1 MLLGANKVMLI
12 TNKILFLMLALL
24 LAVLMLASLATAQN
38 PPQQPAAAPAPP
50 LIGNLNLQDASLTEV
65 VDQLARQL
73 KINYILDPKVKGG
86 VTINTYGDTSK
97 LDARNLLEMI
107 LRINGDG
114 MVQEGEVF
122 RIMPLN
128 DMARQPVPM
137 QINARDVPEDDQTV
151 LNLIFLKY
159 VPVDELSKILA
170 DFTDKDAVL
179 RPYAP
184 ANLLFIMDS
193 RRNMRHVMDLI
204 QIFDADTFAGER
216 VRLYEIHNTRP
227 SDLAKD
233 LDSVLKSISL
243 DSKNSIVRFLPV
255 DKIGTLIAVAP
266 NPGVFATVETW
277 IKKLD
282 VPVTATNTV
291 VDTYV
296 YRVHYGRSD
305 CLAMA
310 LNQLYNP
317 QAMSGGAGYGY
328 PGASPYGGVNPAY
341 GNYGGG
347 FGGNYGGGYGGGGGS
362 YLGGG
367 YSGNY
372 GNQNSFNSGGIG
384 GSQPCGAYSG
394 GMGMGGGGGYGYPS
408 FGGYSAQTPVT
419 AVPGAVPG
427 GLIGGATPAPA
438 GSAPA
443 ASTGNAAQSTPNP
456 PRIVANP
463 LDNALIIQGDA
474 QQYQAILKLLKDL
487 DVPPRQILLEAKI
500 FSVTMS
506 GAFSS
511 GVSAALQKFTG
522 SERRPLASFGSGL
535 TSFSAGTLVGQ
546 SRELLT
552 MLSLQENSGNARII
566 SEPSLI
572 ATDSIPASINVG
584 TQVPVLTGTLVTP
597 GGGTNTI
604 QQGISSH
611 NTGVTLQVNARV
623 NPSGVVTLI
632 INQEVSKPTVT
643 DTSNLQTPSFDQQVV
658 QTQITLQDGDTIAI
672 GGIIAQTNNYST
684 SGIPGLNRL
693 PGIGALFGSRSYSH
707 DRNELILFM
716 TPHVIYD
723 TADLLEASDELKNR
737 VRQLRKYVTE

>member
-1 MLLGANKVMLI
+1 MLI
-12 TNKILFLMLALL
+12 RNTIFFLMLT
-24 LAVLMLASLATAQN
+24 VLMLTAQN
-38 PPQQPAAAPAPP
+38 PPQQPAAPPAPP
-50 LIGNLNLQDASLTEV
+50 LIGDLRLQDASLTEV

-73 KINYILDPKVKGG
+73 RINYILDPKVKGG
-86 VTINTYGDTSK
+86 ITINTYGDTSK

-114 MVQEGEVF
+114 MVQEGEIF

-137 QINARDVPEDDQTV
+137 QINARDLPEDDQTI
-151 LNLIFLKY
+151 LNLVFLKY
-159 VPVDELSKILA
+159 VTVDELSKILA
-170 DFTDKDAVL
+170 DFTDKDAVI
-179 RPYAP
+179 RTYAP

-193 RRNMRHVMDLI
+193 RRNMRHIMDLI
-204 QIFDADTFAGER
+204 QLFDADTFAGER
-216 VRLYEIHNTRP
+216 VRLYEIQNSRP
-227 SDLAKD
+227 SDIAKD
-233 LDSVLKSISL
+233 LDNVLKSISL
-243 DSKNSIVRFLPV
+243 DNKNSIVRFLPV

-282 VPVTATNTV
+282 VPITATNTV

-296 YRVHYGRSD
+296 YRVRYGRAD

-317 QAMSGGAGYGY
+317 QSMYGGGGYGY
-328 PGASPYGGVNPAY
+328 PAGSSYGGGNPAY

-347 FGGNYGGGYGGGGGS
+347 FGGGFGGNYGGGFGGGYGGGGNSGGS
-362 YLGGG
+362 
-367 YSGNY
+367 Y
-372 GNQNSFNSGGIG
+372 GNQNSFNNGGIG

-394 GMGMGGGGGYGYPS
+394 GMSMGGGSGYGYPTFS
-408 FGGYSAQTPVT
+408 GYSAQTP
-419 AVPGAVPG
+419 APPPGPG
-427 GLIGGATPAPA
+427 GLVGGAAAAPAPA
-438 GSAPA
+438 TGAAGTSSGPA
-443 ASTGNAAQSTPNP
+443 SQNTQNP

-463 LDNALIIQGDA
+463 LDNALIIQADA

-500 FSVTMS
+500 YSVAMN

-511 GVSAALQKFTG
+511 GVSAAFQKVSG
-522 SERRPLASFGSGL
+522 NDRRPLASLAGGL
-535 TSFSAGTLVGQ
+535 TTFSAGTLVGQ
-546 SRELLT
+546 SRELLA
-552 MLSLQENSGNARII
+552 MLSLTENSGNARII

-584 TQVPVLTGTLVTP
+584 TQVPVLTGSTVTP
-597 GGGTNTI
+597 GGGTNSI
-604 QQGISSH
+604 SQGISSH
-611 NTGVTLQVNARV
+611 NTGVTLMVNARV

-643 DTSNLQTPSFDQQVV
+643 NTSNLQTPSFDQQVV

-672 GGIIAQTNNYST
+672 GGIIAENNSYST
-684 SGIPGLNRL
+684 SGIPGLNRI
-693 PGIGALFGSRSYSH
+693 PGIGGIFGSRSYSH
-707 DRNELILFM
+707 DRSELILFM

-737 VRQLRKYVTE
+737 VRKLRKYLTE